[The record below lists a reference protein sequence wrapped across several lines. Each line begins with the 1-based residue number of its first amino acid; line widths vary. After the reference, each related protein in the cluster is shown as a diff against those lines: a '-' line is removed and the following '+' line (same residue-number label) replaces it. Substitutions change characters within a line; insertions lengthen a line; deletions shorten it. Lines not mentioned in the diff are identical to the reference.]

1 MLEIAVAD
9 NYLNSVNDLL
19 APGKPNMAAVLMRG
33 GDPFKHFAQRR
44 ISKPSD
50 FVRYLGEAASQRVTG
65 AAINDK
71 SSRSHMAICLTLTT
85 IVSGKAPK
93 TSQLMMVD
101 LAGSE
106 SFREVSDRV
115 QGRSDKVER
124 ETECLAINKSL
135 NSLQRTM
142 EKIREAQSKA
152 KAGGVAASK
161 MGAVQTASFRGNN
174 LTMLCVFFF
183 SVLSLLRVR
192 SFPHLHHPPPA
203 LPVRAHSCSLRNALQ
218 PKAGQLAPKIL
229 MIACIAAIGRWERTS
244 LNSLAFARDCMK
256 IKLESAVKQ
265 EANRQR
271 ITDLT
276 GDVEGLKEL
285 QTDIKTHLLL
295 NYRRMVSAKQDEWVT
310 TAKDMLTGT
319 SSKLDALLDRY
330 PDVR

>member
-174 LTMLCVFFF
+174 LTMLCVFSFLFSPF
-183 SVLSLLRVR
+183 SVCAPFLTSTTLR
-192 SFPHLHHPPPA
+192 
-203 LPVRAHSCSLRNALQ
+203 LPCPSAHTLAACAMHCSPRRGSLR
-218 PKAGQLAPKIL
+218 
-229 MIACIAAIGRWERTS
+229 
-244 LNSLAFARDCMK
+244 
-256 IKLESAVKQ
+256 
-265 EANRQR
+265 
-271 ITDLT
+271 
-276 GDVEGLKEL
+276 
-285 QTDIKTHLLL
+285 
-295 NYRRMVSAKQDEWVT
+295 RRS
-310 TAKDMLTGT
+310 
-319 SSKLDALLDRY
+319 
-330 PDVR
+330 